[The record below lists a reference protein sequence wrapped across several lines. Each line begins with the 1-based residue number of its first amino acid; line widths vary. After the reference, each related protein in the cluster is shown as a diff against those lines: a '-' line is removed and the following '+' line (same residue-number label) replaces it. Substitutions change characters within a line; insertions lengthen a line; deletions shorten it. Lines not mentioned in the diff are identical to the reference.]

1 MKKWKK
7 STGNR
12 RNANQTAVIQQV
24 IPRRRIPGPDDL
36 LAALHEP
43 LPADTVSKIIELRR
57 QKIPRSQ
64 IAKQLGIS
72 KLNVNQEL
80 MKRGG

>member
-1 MKKWKK
+1 MAKKKNA
-7 STGNR
+7 NR
-12 RNANQTAVIQQV
+12 RNMNQTAVIRQLLPQ
-24 IPRRRIPGPDDL
+24 RERITGPDKL

-43 LPADTVSKIIELRR
+43 LPDDTVSKIIELRR

-64 IAKQLGIS
+64 IAKKLGLS
-72 KLNVNQEL
+72 KLQVNHEL

>member
-1 MKKWKK
+1 MAKKKNE
-7 STGNR
+7 NR
-12 RNANQTAVIQQV
+12 RNMNQTAVIRQV
-24 IPRRRIPGPDDL
+24 MPRDRIPGPDEL

-72 KLNVNQEL
+72 KLHVNQEL
-80 MKRGG
+80 MRRGG

>member
-1 MKKWKK
+1 MAKKKNE
-7 STGNR
+7 NR
-12 RNANQTAVIQQV
+12 RNLNQTAVIRQV
-24 IPRRRIPGPDDL
+24 MPRERYSSRPDEL

-43 LPADTVSKIIELRR
+43 LPDDTVSKIIELRR

-72 KLNVNQEL
+72 KLHVNQEL
-80 MKRGG
+80 MNRGG

>member
-1 MKKWKK
+1 M
-7 STGNR
+7 
-12 RNANQTAVIQQV
+12 
-24 IPRRRIPGPDDL
+24 PRDRVPGPDEL

-43 LPADTVSKIIELRR
+43 LPDDTVSKIIELRR

-64 IAKQLGIS
+64 IARQLGLS
-72 KLNVNQEL
+72 KLQVNHEL